1 MKLLIAEDKAST
13 LASLTNLASYWGY
26 DVVGTS
32 DGAQA
37 WNILQAEDAPK
48 LALLDWMIP
57 FVDGLEVCRLTRQK
71 FPERP
76 PYLILIT
83 GRGSEDDLVAGL
95 AGGADEYLRKPVSPT
110 ELRARLD
117 AGKRIVELQNSLTD
131 RVRKLEEALTR
142 VKQLQGLLPI
152 CSYCKKVRDD
162 GNYWRQVEEYI
173 SANSE
178 AQFSHGIC
186 PDCFETIVE
195 PELRQLAAEE
205 ASSPRPGKQPKQL
218 VEIGCA
224 CPYRA
229 DDAASSPAA
238 PSAPNL
244 PSSERSWPEP
254 ELAAS
259 AVAEQRNQD
268 DCRTSFRFDCN
279 WEIPFRLRQEKGM
292 AMVRNVSAG
301 GLRLELGRMVE
312 PGDVLAVELYNRDRN
327 FCYVKD
333 TRIVHAAPVDQG
345 RCVAGSAFIQQL
357 SQAEIRQLL
366 ASDGIARPS
375 VARN

>member
-1 MKLLIAEDKAST
+1 MKLLIAEDKATT
-13 LASLTNLASYWGY
+13 LTSLTNLASYWGY
-26 DVVGTS
+26 DVVAAS
-32 DGAQA
+32 DGAEA
-37 WNILQAEDAPK
+37 WNILQEDDAPK

-71 FPERP
+71 FPDHP

-117 AGKRIVELQNSLTD
+117 AGKRIVELQNSLAD
-131 RVRKLEEALTR
+131 RVRKLEEALSQ

-205 ASSPRPGKQPKQL
+205 VTSPQCEIQPTKPAEHSHCPHG
-218 VEIGCA
+218 VE
-224 CPYRA
+224 
-229 DDAASSPAA
+229 DPANSQTAIQVPNA
-238 PSAPNL
+238 PSAK
-244 PSSERSWPEP
+244 RSWRAPD
-254 ELAAS
+254 LAAAA
-259 AVAEQRNQD
+259 AVAEQRNHD
-268 DCRTSFRFDCN
+268 DCRSSFRFDCN
-279 WEIPFRLRQEKGM
+279 WEVPFRLQHEMGM
-292 AMVRNVSAG
+292 ARVRNVSAG

-312 PGDVLAVELYNRDRN
+312 PGDVLAVELYNWGGN
-327 FCYVKD
+327 FWYVKD
-333 TRIVHAAPVDQG
+333 TRVIHAAPADQG
-345 RCVAGSAFIQQL
+345 RCVAGSAFLQQL
-357 SQAEIRQLL
+357 SLAEIRQLL
-366 ASDGIARPS
+366 ACDGMTKPPVGRS
-375 VARN
+375 